1 MSNNNKSPKNES
13 MVEKFEGD
21 TTIESSL
28 RLKSDLK

>member
-28 RLKSDLK
+28 RLKIDLK